1 MAKFLWGVLVGA
13 IVTVLGI
20 FIIVAAIGRIFATK
34 QPSIAANSVLVLA
47 LDGELPEAAPVD
59 LSIPFFQKQSAPTV
73 RDLWASLREA
83 ATDSRIKAIIIQPR
97 TLLVGW
103 GKLQELRQEIAEFKK
118 SGKPVYAFL
127 EGPGSREYYLTSIAD
142 KIFLSPDDMLDVKG
156 FHVEE
161 MYFKNTLDKLGIG
174 VQVDHIGRYKIALLE
189 HPGEIVTR
197 EALRQRMWPRDV
209 GLNYDANVNTTV
221 NKLRG
226 ILGDT
231 DEEAR
236 FIETVPRKG
245 YSFVAKVQYLEV
257 PTASSTDQ
265 GQQAMEQK
273 PFWRWLRLS
282 GALGSDRAK
291 VLFTAGVIALVIA
304 SILFGAVIT
313 LYSRHHRPF

>member
-1 MAKFLWGVLVGA
+1 MDLASKSWSSTGQNLSALAKLPARCVCFGPFQLDAQQQKLWKDGQY
-13 IVTVLGI
+13 VTIQGKVY
-20 FIIVAAIGRIFATK
+20 
-34 QPSIAANSVLVLA
+34 QA
-47 LDGELPEAAPVD
+47 L
-59 LSIPFFQKQSAPTV
+59 
-73 RDLWASLREA
+73 
-83 ATDSRIKAIIIQPR
+83 
-97 TLLVGW
+97 
-103 GKLQELRQEIAEFKK
+103 
-118 SGKPVYAFL
+118 
-127 EGPGSREYYLTSIAD
+127 
-142 KIFLSPDDMLDVKG
+142 
-156 FHVEE
+156 
-161 MYFKNTLDKLGIG
+161 
-174 VQVDHIGRYKIALLE
+174 IALLE

-245 YSFVAKVQYLEV
+245 YSFVAKVEYLEA
-257 PTASSTDQ
+257 PTVSSTDQ